1 MRWILEPEIIYII
14 HIMNIIWYAL
24 LLLAPCDSFQ
34 KRILKSGVLSF
45 APFLKMHH
53 ILVLEP
59 EKKKEGIYLIDFS
72 PLNQSK
78 PQTLVDLALGKWVPA
93 EIRVRN
99 IKWTSIDDEIMDQWF
114 SMNRDLSSEDSIL
127 LSRRTQKNIQDKEIR
142 EFYKDIESSW
152 TTRMNLYTHNCQ
164 HFVRTKV

>member
-1 MRWILEPEIIYII
+1 
-14 HIMNIIWYAL
+14 MNIICYAF
-24 LLLAPCDSFQ
+24 LLLAPGDSFQ
-34 KRILKSGVLSF
+34 KRILKSGILSF
-45 APFLKMHH
+45 APFLKAHH

-99 IKWTSIDDEIMDQWF
+99 IQSTFVDDEILDQWF
-114 SMNRDLSSEDSIL
+114 FMNRELSSEDSIL
-127 LSRRTQKNIQDKEIR
+127 LSRRTQKNTQDKEIK

-152 TTRMNLYTHNCQ
+152 TIQMNLYTNNCQ
-164 HFVRTKV
+164 HFTKTIYAFGLPSEKCAK